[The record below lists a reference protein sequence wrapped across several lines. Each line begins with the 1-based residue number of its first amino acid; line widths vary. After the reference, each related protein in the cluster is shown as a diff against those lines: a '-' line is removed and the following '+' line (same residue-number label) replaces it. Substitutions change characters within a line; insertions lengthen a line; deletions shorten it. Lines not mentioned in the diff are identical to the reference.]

1 MRQKRPRK
9 YATRKYDFSP
19 KYETSPLGH
28 AVLETCAGVK
38 DPRQLLEHGVATIV
52 RVSQSHD
59 LDLAMEA
66 ARWLV
71 DYAKSEMQRE
81 KLKPGE
87 EKIQIIAELRGLYQK
102 ALQPANTSP
111 LVIESQAEDGK

>member
-1 MRQKRPRK
+1 MRG
-9 YATRKYDFSP
+9 THL
-19 KYETSPLGH
+19 T
-28 AVLETCAGVK
+28 VK

-52 RVSQSHD
+52 RVSKSYD
-59 LDLAMEA
+59 NLDLAMEA

-111 LVIESQAEDGK
+111 LVIETQAEDGK